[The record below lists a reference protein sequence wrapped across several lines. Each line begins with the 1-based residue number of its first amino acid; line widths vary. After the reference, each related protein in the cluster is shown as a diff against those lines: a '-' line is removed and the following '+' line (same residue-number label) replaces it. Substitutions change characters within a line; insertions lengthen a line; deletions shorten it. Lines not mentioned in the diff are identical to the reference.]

1 VHQPPVRSQEVELEE
16 PEVRMKIERYSEKE
30 IDLIREASRIAAEVS
45 ERLEMAVRVG
55 VSTGELEMLAVS
67 LIQERKAVSAFK
79 GYHGF
84 PGSICLS
91 VNDEVVHGIPGSRRL
106 EEGDIVSIDVGVKK
120 AGFYGDIAVT
130 CPVGS
135 IEMEKEKLL
144 KTTKKALYAG
154 IGKAVAGGYLSDI
167 SYAIQNESE
176 KNGFSVVRD
185 LVGHGIGSQLHEPPQ
200 VPNFGLPHR
209 GPRLKEGMVLAI
221 EPMVNAGSWEVVV
234 KPDNWTIVTR
244 DGKPSCHFEHT
255 VLITRNGAEIL
266 TKTGN

>member
-1 VHQPPVRSQEVELEE
+1 MAIIS
-16 PEVRMKIERYSEKE
+16 IEKRG
-30 IDLIREASRIAAEVS
+30 A
-45 ERLEMAVRVG
+45 
-55 VSTGELEMLAVS
+55 T
-67 LIQERKAVSAFK
+67 SAFK
-79 GYHGF
+79 GYKGF

-106 EEGDIVSIDVGVKK
+106 KEGDIVSIDVGVKK

-135 IEMEKEKLL
+135 IEMEVERLL
-144 KTTKKALYAG
+144 ETTKKALYAG

-185 LVGHGIGSQLHEPPQ
+185 LMGHGIGSQLHESPQ

-209 GPRLKEGMVLAI
+209 GPRLKYGMVLAI
-221 EPMVNAGSWEVVV
+221 EPMVNAGSWEVAI

-255 VLITRNGAEIL
+255 ILITRNGAEIL
-266 TKTGN
+266 TKRESS